1 MFLRRLSIQW
11 KITLLAGLCLLG
23 VVALLV
29 GLSVYR
35 MQHSSVLVKSASTQM
50 LDESARLRLEA
61 RGELQALRIQRYF
74 MDAFQYGKGFSRQIL
89 FLRDQAQKRFLD
101 AYDLREDLTRQV
113 RTALAANPEVLG
125 LYVVFEPNALDGKD
139 ELFVDQPAL
148 GSNDKGRFSLYWAQ
162 ATPGQLESESMIESE
177 LADTSSGPSGAAY
190 NAWYTCPKESGQPCV
205 LDPYFDKVGERQLL
219 MTSIAF
225 PLELDGKVIGV
236 MGLDINLS
244 NLQALSEQGN
254 RELYDGVGQ
263 VGILSPAGLFAGN
276 SRDAGLLGKNLA
288 KADPQHAGE
297 LLQLLAAGKSRLF
310 NENDDLKV
318 LQPLQPIPGAKP
330 WGVLLEVPKSA
341 LLGPALAL
349 ERQLDDM
356 RREGTWVELGLG
368 LGAAVL
374 GLLVLWLSA
383 RGVTRPILGVAHML
397 RDIASGEGDL
407 TQRLPHT
414 GRDELGEL
422 AGWFNRFLDKLQP
435 IIRDVKV
442 SVRDARSTADQS
454 AAISSQTSAGM
465 QQQFREIDQVATASH
480 EMTATAQDVARS
492 AAQAADAARGADQAT
507 RDGLALI
514 DRTTQSI
521 DSLAANLTSAMGQVE
536 QLASSSE
543 EIGSVLE
550 VIRAIAEQTNLLALN
565 AAIEAARAGD
575 AGRGFAV
582 VADEVRNLAR
592 RTQDSVEQIRGV
604 IEGLQQGTR
613 DVVDAMHGS
622 HRQAQGSV
630 EQVDEAVA
638 ALQRIGE
645 AVTVINDMN
654 LQIASA
660 AEEQSSVAEE
670 INRNVAAIRD
680 VTESLSSQAE
690 ESAQVSQSLNRLA
703 NHQQG
708 LMEQF
713 KVRRSLFRG
722 RGAVGPPDRQAGQR
736 AQPATQTRRGSR
748 LGHLRCRCPGLSR
761 LAALAA
767 QRVFHG
773 LLVASL
779 RG

>member
-125 LYVVFEPNALDGKD
+125 LYMVFEPNALDGKD

-713 KVRRSLFRG
+713 K
-722 RGAVGPPDRQAGQR
+722 A
-736 AQPATQTRRGSR
+736 
-748 LGHLRCRCPGLSR
+748 
-761 LAALAA
+761 
-767 QRVFHG
+767 
-773 LLVASL
+773 
-779 RG
+779 

>member
-190 NAWYTCPKESGQPCV
+190 NAWHTCPKESGQPCV

-713 KVRRSLFRG
+713 K
-722 RGAVGPPDRQAGQR
+722 A
-736 AQPATQTRRGSR
+736 
-748 LGHLRCRCPGLSR
+748 
-761 LAALAA
+761 
-767 QRVFHG
+767 
-773 LLVASL
+773 
-779 RG
+779 

>member
-435 IIRDVKV
+435 IIHDVKV

-713 KVRRSLFRG
+713 K
-722 RGAVGPPDRQAGQR
+722 A
-736 AQPATQTRRGSR
+736 
-748 LGHLRCRCPGLSR
+748 
-761 LAALAA
+761 
-767 QRVFHG
+767 
-773 LLVASL
+773 
-779 RG
+779 

>member
-645 AVTVINDMN
+645 AVSVINDMN

-713 KVRRSLFRG
+713 K
-722 RGAVGPPDRQAGQR
+722 A
-736 AQPATQTRRGSR
+736 
-748 LGHLRCRCPGLSR
+748 
-761 LAALAA
+761 
-767 QRVFHG
+767 
-773 LLVASL
+773 
-779 RG
+779 

>member
-582 VADEVRNLAR
+582 VADEVRAFAR

-645 AVTVINDMN
+645 AVRVINDMN

-713 KVRRSLFRG
+713 K
-722 RGAVGPPDRQAGQR
+722 A
-736 AQPATQTRRGSR
+736 
-748 LGHLRCRCPGLSR
+748 
-761 LAALAA
+761 
-767 QRVFHG
+767 
-773 LLVASL
+773 
-779 RG
+779 

>member
-113 RTALAANPEVLG
+113 RTALAANPEVPG

-713 KVRRSLFRG
+713 K
-722 RGAVGPPDRQAGQR
+722 A
-736 AQPATQTRRGSR
+736 
-748 LGHLRCRCPGLSR
+748 
-761 LAALAA
+761 
-767 QRVFHG
+767 
-773 LLVASL
+773 
-779 RG
+779 

>member
-288 KADPQHAGE
+288 NADPQHAGE

-713 KVRRSLFRG
+713 K
-722 RGAVGPPDRQAGQR
+722 A
-736 AQPATQTRRGSR
+736 
-748 LGHLRCRCPGLSR
+748 
-761 LAALAA
+761 
-767 QRVFHG
+767 
-773 LLVASL
+773 
-779 RG
+779 

>member
-480 EMTATAQDVARS
+480 EMTATAQDAARS

-713 KVRRSLFRG
+713 K
-722 RGAVGPPDRQAGQR
+722 A
-736 AQPATQTRRGSR
+736 
-748 LGHLRCRCPGLSR
+748 
-761 LAALAA
+761 
-767 QRVFHG
+767 
-773 LLVASL
+773 
-779 RG
+779 

>member
-604 IEGLQQGTR
+604 IEGLQQGAR

-713 KVRRSLFRG
+713 K
-722 RGAVGPPDRQAGQR
+722 A
-736 AQPATQTRRGSR
+736 
-748 LGHLRCRCPGLSR
+748 
-761 LAALAA
+761 
-767 QRVFHG
+767 
-773 LLVASL
+773 
-779 RG
+779 

>member
-162 ATPGQLESESMIESE
+162 ATPGQLESESMVESE

-190 NAWYTCPKESGQPCV
+190 NAWYTCPKESAQPCV

-297 LLQLLAAGKSRLF
+297 LLQLLAAGKSQLF

-374 GLLVLWLSA
+374 GLLVLWLTA

-454 AAISSQTSAGM
+454 AAISSQPSAGM

-713 KVRRSLFRG
+713 K
-722 RGAVGPPDRQAGQR
+722 A
-736 AQPATQTRRGSR
+736 
-748 LGHLRCRCPGLSR
+748 
-761 LAALAA
+761 
-767 QRVFHG
+767 
-773 LLVASL
+773 
-779 RG
+779 

>member
-575 AGRGFAV
+575 AGRGCAV
-582 VADEVRNLAR
+582 GADEVRNLAR

-613 DVVDAMHGS
+613 AVVDAMHGS

-713 KVRRSLFRG
+713 K
-722 RGAVGPPDRQAGQR
+722 A
-736 AQPATQTRRGSR
+736 
-748 LGHLRCRCPGLSR
+748 
-761 LAALAA
+761 
-767 QRVFHG
+767 
-773 LLVASL
+773 
-779 RG
+779 

>member
-349 ERQLDDM
+349 ERQL
-356 RREGTWVELGLG
+356 GLG

-713 KVRRSLFRG
+713 K
-722 RGAVGPPDRQAGQR
+722 A
-736 AQPATQTRRGSR
+736 
-748 LGHLRCRCPGLSR
+748 
-761 LAALAA
+761 
-767 QRVFHG
+767 
-773 LLVASL
+773 
-779 RG
+779 

>member
-35 MQHSSVLVKSASTQM
+35 MQHSSVLVNSASTQM

-276 SRDAGLLGKNLA
+276 SRDAGLLGKNLV

-713 KVRRSLFRG
+713 K
-722 RGAVGPPDRQAGQR
+722 A
-736 AQPATQTRRGSR
+736 
-748 LGHLRCRCPGLSR
+748 
-761 LAALAA
+761 
-767 QRVFHG
+767 
-773 LLVASL
+773 
-779 RG
+779 

>member
-263 VGILSPAGLFAGN
+263 VGILSPAGLFTGN

-383 RGVTRPILGVAHML
+383 RGVTRPILDVAHML

-713 KVRRSLFRG
+713 K
-722 RGAVGPPDRQAGQR
+722 A
-736 AQPATQTRRGSR
+736 
-748 LGHLRCRCPGLSR
+748 
-761 LAALAA
+761 
-767 QRVFHG
+767 
-773 LLVASL
+773 
-779 RG
+779 

>member
-374 GLLVLWLSA
+374 GLLVRWLSA

-713 KVRRSLFRG
+713 K
-722 RGAVGPPDRQAGQR
+722 A
-736 AQPATQTRRGSR
+736 
-748 LGHLRCRCPGLSR
+748 
-761 LAALAA
+761 
-767 QRVFHG
+767 
-773 LLVASL
+773 
-779 RG
+779 

>member
-407 TQRLPHT
+407 TQRLPYT

-690 ESAQVSQSLNRLA
+690 ESAQVSQSLSRLA

-713 KVRRSLFRG
+713 K
-722 RGAVGPPDRQAGQR
+722 A
-736 AQPATQTRRGSR
+736 
-748 LGHLRCRCPGLSR
+748 
-761 LAALAA
+761 
-767 QRVFHG
+767 
-773 LLVASL
+773 
-779 RG
+779 

>member
-101 AYDLREDLTRQV
+101 AYDLREYLTRQV

-713 KVRRSLFRG
+713 K
-722 RGAVGPPDRQAGQR
+722 A
-736 AQPATQTRRGSR
+736 
-748 LGHLRCRCPGLSR
+748 
-761 LAALAA
+761 
-767 QRVFHG
+767 
-773 LLVASL
+773 
-779 RG
+779 

>member
-492 AAQAADAARGADQAT
+492 AAQAADAVRGADQAT

-713 KVRRSLFRG
+713 K
-722 RGAVGPPDRQAGQR
+722 A
-736 AQPATQTRRGSR
+736 
-748 LGHLRCRCPGLSR
+748 
-761 LAALAA
+761 
-767 QRVFHG
+767 
-773 LLVASL
+773 
-779 RG
+779 

>member
-521 DSLAANLTSAMGQVE
+521 NSLAANLTSAMGQVE

-713 KVRRSLFRG
+713 K
-722 RGAVGPPDRQAGQR
+722 A
-736 AQPATQTRRGSR
+736 
-748 LGHLRCRCPGLSR
+748 
-761 LAALAA
+761 
-767 QRVFHG
+767 
-773 LLVASL
+773 
-779 RG
+779 

>member
-276 SRDAGLLGKNLA
+276 SRDAGLLGKNLV

-442 SVRDARSTADQS
+442 SVRDARSTVDQS

-713 KVRRSLFRG
+713 K
-722 RGAVGPPDRQAGQR
+722 A
-736 AQPATQTRRGSR
+736 
-748 LGHLRCRCPGLSR
+748 
-761 LAALAA
+761 
-767 QRVFHG
+767 
-773 LLVASL
+773 
-779 RG
+779 